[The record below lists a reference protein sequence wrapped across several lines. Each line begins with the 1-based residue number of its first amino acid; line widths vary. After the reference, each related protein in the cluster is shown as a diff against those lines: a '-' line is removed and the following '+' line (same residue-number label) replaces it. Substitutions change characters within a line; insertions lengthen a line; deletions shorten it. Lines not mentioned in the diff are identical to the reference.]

1 MSAGEVAIVPAR
13 GGSRRLPRK
22 NVADL
27 LGRPL
32 LAWTVDAALASGC
45 FSRVIVSTEDA
56 AIAEVARAAGAE
68 VLARPDPL
76 AGDRATM
83 AQVCLHALDTLEA
96 EAALPGAFC
105 CLLATAALRRGED
118 IRAVRAR
125 LVPGVADFVMATTGY
140 TKSPLQA
147 LREEAGGRLRLM
159 WPELIDLPPAER
171 PRLVVDNGSTYWCV
185 TEAFRREQTFY
196 GSTLVGH
203 PMPRERSIDVDTAED
218 LEQLRR
224 EAARLA
230 GR

>member
-1 MSAGEVAIVPAR
+1 MTAEVAVVPAR
-13 GGSRRLPRK
+13 GGSKRLPRK

-32 LAWTVDAALASGC
+32 LTWTVEAALESGC
-45 FSRVIVSTEDA
+45 FERVIVSTEDS

-68 VLARPDPL
+68 VLARPDAL

-83 AQVCLHALDTLEA
+83 AQVCLHALDVLEA
-96 EAALPGAFC
+96 EGALPPAFC

-118 IRAVRAR
+118 IRAARAR
-125 LVPGVADFVMATTGY
+125 LVPGAADFVMATSEY
-140 TKSPLQA
+140 SKSPLQA
-147 LREEAGGRLRLM
+147 LREDADGHLRLM
-159 WPELIDLPPAER
+159 WPELADLRPAER
-171 PRLVVDNGSTYWCV
+171 PRLVVDNGSTYWCR
-185 TEAFRREQTFY
+185 TDAFRRERTFY

-203 PMPRERSIDVDTAED
+203 PMPRERSIDVDTLDD
-218 LEQLRR
+218 LELLRC